1 LIDKTFLDN
10 IIKEPY
16 KISRLDFHYISQ
28 ILREA
33 EEIFKEEK
41 LLLEF
46 NLDDSKSEVWVIG
59 DIHGNLETLQKLI
72 DMIDEKN
79 PEIVIFLGD
88 IVDRGKN
95 QLECLILVL
104 ALKIRHPNKYFLL
117 KGNHETLEMNKVYGF
132 FQEFK
137 RRFNDNLKFDEV
149 LAVYNVLP
157 FCALVNKSILCLH
170 GGIPEDIAI
179 LRKLRGL
186 KPGDSV
192 SKSKTIAKSLVQI
205 MWNDPKSDL
214 KGFSESFRGPGI
226 KSFGEDV
233 FNDFMKEYNLKY
245 LIRAHEVFPE
255 GYRWFFNERLLSIFS
270 SANYPGK
277 FSPNPASYAVI
288 KNNLVKPRLIKES

>member
-1 LIDKTFLDN
+1 MIDKPFLNN

-16 KISRLDFHYISQ
+16 KISKLDFHYISQ
-28 ILREA
+28 ILRKA

-59 DIHGNLETLQKLI
+59 DIHGNLETLQRLI
-72 DMIDEKN
+72 EIIDEKK
-79 PEIVIFLGD
+79 PEFVIFLGD
-88 IVDRGKN
+88 IVDRGTN

-104 ALKIRHPNKYFLL
+104 ALKIRYPNRYYLL
-117 KGNHETLEMNKVYGF
+117 KGNHETLEMNKAYGF

-137 RRFNDNLKFDEV
+137 YRFNDQKKFDEV

-157 FCALVNKSILCLH
+157 FCALVNKGILCLH

-186 KPGDSV
+186 KPRDIVSV
-192 SKSKTIAKSLVQI
+192 FKTIAKSLVQI

-270 SANYPGK
+270 SANYLGK

-288 KNNLVKPRLIKES
+288 KNNLVKPILIK